1 MSEYHDEFQEDQ
13 QKLNALN
20 LSWTLGF
27 NYKMVNGVHNLTN
40 DSRKEIFYATAH
52 TGVIFDYGNNQ
63 QRLLQGHCNKI
74 SCTAYCKELD
84 IIVTADAGPDSMLV
98 IWDAKTGVPRRTI
111 FEPHANGVQAVDIS
125 ENGQYLVT
133 LSKEEPDKIQSI
145 SFWDWQSQ
153 DPRLRTTVL
162 DDKLKDYQYY
172 VTINNNAEQKQNQQ
186 QIFEFATTGKKR
198 VVFWSW
204 EYGAAGF
211 EYYSPEVQKNK
222 VLTQTVFIPKNKNV
236 VTGTLDGYIIVWDVS
251 LIIEEYGQPDER
263 RVIKIVNLMNVANK
277 SETQQK
283 KGNAQILLLRVQGRY
298 LVVGASNGSIRF
310 YDFKFRIRAWFED
323 VVIGQNGLNIQCIGS
338 ITNLSFANE
347 SVFQEDFE
355 TESDEEKD
363 KDEQSQKKSKPF
375 LCQDFIVVDDRANV
389 ILLKSSQFQEIEKE
403 KKKGTV
409 IMSSIVSPIISI
421 SVRPNVPVVAF
432 SCEDNKIYEWNFY
445 EKHNKLKEIKEK
457 GSELQIQILM
467 VIIQLSVQKMEQFI
481 CMIAEKKNGLKIYW
495 FQKLTKL
502 NQKQP
507 IQLLVLIQ
515 NILLRLMNLM
525 QSVFLIFDFDP
536 NSQLKQQKEWIFAG
550 KYRVHHGPIK
560 SVAFGET
567 LDEKNQVQLKVFTI
581 GEDMK
586 LAVYDVLDPTQDP
599 YNRVKLRSV
608 VTIEQECLPSACIW
622 YPINLQREDV
632 LLTTNS
638 EFKLK
643 LWTVLKDLRIICKKT
658 CLGPTFGGH
667 IKRLL
672 LLNPSDMKNEY
683 QDKYLAYSTGEK
695 VVGIIKLPLDG
706 NPNKTMGLIA
716 HPEKIVDLSS
726 TQDGKLFFTS
736 GGDDF
741 AINIWSVDF
750 AALEDNF
757 QTQETEY
764 EIFSNLLD
772 GGPEGQTLRDLKDF
786 FYYSQIRS
794 KDEHTTKAR
803 KLDGLVPLTAIAD
816 MMRSMGYFP
825 TNQEIENM
833 INEIKF
839 SKYLE
844 TGEQISELEI
854 NTFLKLYVNHKPVNG
869 VTKGQIYDALKTLAT
884 DTGVIP
890 WDQFTELLKTKGEKL
905 DEQEIEYYLESLLPN
920 KNYPQQLNLNNLCD
934 ELLGFEDMDGTQ
946 EQQEQQEEVQDVGS
960 EDEQQ

>member
-1 MSEYHDEFQEDQ
+1 
-13 QKLNALN
+13 
-20 LSWTLGF
+20 
-27 NYKMVNGVHNLTN
+27 
-40 DSRKEIFYATAH
+40 
-52 TGVIFDYGNNQ
+52 
-63 QRLLQGHCNKI
+63 
-74 SCTAYCKELD
+74 
-84 IIVTADAGPDSMLV
+84 
-98 IWDAKTGVPRRTI
+98 
-111 FEPHANGVQAVDIS
+111 
-125 ENGQYLVT
+125 
-133 LSKEEPDKIQSI
+133 
-145 SFWDWQSQ
+145 
-153 DPRLRTTVL
+153 
-162 DDKLKDYQYY
+162 
-172 VTINNNAEQKQNQQ
+172 
-186 QIFEFATTGKKR
+186 
-198 VVFWSW
+198 
-204 EYGAAGF
+204 
-211 EYYSPEVQKNK
+211 
-222 VLTQTVFIPKNKNV
+222 
-236 VTGTLDGYIIVWDVS
+236 
-251 LIIEEYGQPDER
+251 
-263 RVIKIVNLMNVANK
+263 
-277 SETQQK
+277 
-283 KGNAQILLLRVQGRY
+283 
-298 LVVGASNGSIRF
+298 
-310 YDFKFRIRAWFED
+310 
-323 VVIGQNGLNIQCIGS
+323 
-338 ITNLSFANE
+338 
-347 SVFQEDFE
+347 
-355 TESDEEKD
+355 
-363 KDEQSQKKSKPF
+363 
-375 LCQDFIVVDDRANV
+375 
-389 ILLKSSQFQEIEKE
+389 
-403 KKKGTV
+403 
-409 IMSSIVSPIISI
+409 
-421 SVRPNVPVVAF
+421 
-432 SCEDNKIYEWNFY
+432 
-445 EKHNKLKEIKEK
+445 
-457 GSELQIQILM
+457 
-467 VIIQLSVQKMEQFI
+467 
-481 CMIAEKKNGLKIYW
+481 
-495 FQKLTKL
+495 
-502 NQKQP
+502 
-507 IQLLVLIQ
+507 
-515 NILLRLMNLM
+515 
-525 QSVFLIFDFDP
+525 
-536 NSQLKQQKEWIFAG
+536 
-550 KYRVHHGPIK
+550 
-560 SVAFGET
+560 
-567 LDEKNQVQLKVFTI
+567 
-581 GEDMK
+581 MK

-608 VTIEQECLPSACIW
+608 VSIEQECLPSACIW

-869 VTKGQIYDALKTLAT
+869 VTKGQIYDALKTLSN
-884 DTGVIP
+884 DSGVIP

-905 DEQEIEYYLESLLPN
+905 DEQEIEYYLESLMPN
-920 KNYPQQLNLNNLCD
+920 KNYPQQLHLNNLCD
-934 ELLGFEDMDGTQ
+934 DLLGFEDMDGTQ